1 MAGTRIFALF
11 AGRNLL
17 KQLLLALALSVSS
30 LVQAQAPWPA
40 RPVRV
45 VIPVVPG
52 GLQDTLARGVGAELT
67 RMWGQSVVI
76 ESRSGAGG
84 IVAADAVAKSAPDG
98 YTLLMSDEVPL
109 IITPLL
115 HKGLPYDPAKDF
127 IPIVTLAQSS
137 SLIVAPAG
145 APFNSMPELVA
156 AAKARPGQINFA
168 SFGPGST
175 SHLNTEDYALQS
187 GIRLTHVPYKGGAD
201 IARAL
206 MAAEIDVAFIG
217 VAPAMPLIKQGRVKA
232 IGYAGEKRLAVLPE
246 VPLVSDSLPGFE
258 TRAWFGWFAP
268 TGSPRTALDRIA
280 ADVIRVIDAP
290 GFKEKF
296 LDGAGLAPYAL
307 GPDAFGR
314 LVTTT
319 RAKYQALTRRLKLDP
334 S

>member
-11 AGRNLL
+11 AGRSLL
-17 KQLLLALALSVSS
+17 KQLLLALALSACS
-30 LVQAQAPWPA
+30 LAHAQWPVK
-40 RPVRV
+40 PVRV
-45 VIPVVPG
+45 LIPVVPG

-84 IVAADAVAKSAPDG
+84 IVAADAVAKAAPDG

-115 HKGLPYDPAKDF
+115 HKGLPYDAARDF
-127 IPIVTLAQSS
+127 IPVVTLAQSS
-137 SLIVAPAG
+137 SLIVAPAS
-145 APFNSMPELVA
+145 AAFSSMPELVA
-156 AAKARPGQINFA
+156 AAKAKPGQINFA

-201 IARAL
+201 IVRAL
-206 MAAEIDVAFIG
+206 MAGEIDVAFMG

-232 IGYAGEKRLAVLPE
+232 IGYAGEKRLAVLPD

-268 TGSPRTALDRIA
+268 AGSPRAALDRIA
-280 ADVIRVIDAP
+280 ADVIRVIDTP
-290 GFKEKF
+290 GFKERF
-296 LDGAGLAPYAL
+296 LDGAGLAPFAL
-307 GPDAFGR
+307 GPDGFGQ

-319 RAKYQALTRRLKLDP
+319 RTKYQALTRRLKLDP